1 MCAYTSIST
10 LLTFIHTYISSTYL
24 ISLCIS
30 LNCIDWASLDCSVC
44 SKLFLVCITLSV
56 CMCTYMIACMYVFMY
71 VCSQHHTIP
80 VLPTVF
86 DQEEV
91 L

>member
-1 MCAYTSIST
+1 
-10 LLTFIHTYISSTYL
+10 
-24 ISLCIS
+24 
-30 LNCIDWASLDCSVC
+30 
-44 SKLFLVCITLSV
+44 
-56 CMCTYMIACMYVFMY
+56 MIACMYVFMY

-91 L
+91 GRLPHREKQQDKKVYVVEVIILLTQFLSNV

>member
-1 MCAYTSIST
+1 
-10 LLTFIHTYISSTYL
+10 
-24 ISLCIS
+24 
-30 LNCIDWASLDCSVC
+30 
-44 SKLFLVCITLSV
+44 
-56 CMCTYMIACMYVFMY
+56 MYVHIYDCMY

-91 L
+91 GRLPHIEKQQDKKVYVVEVIILLTQFLSNV